1 MLTGV
6 GYMFKNLSLLLLGI
20 VLVSCSWVEITDE
33 GKTVSVR
40 EKDQVADCK
49 KVGKVTASL
58 ADKVAGVKRSKEKV
72 EKELEILARNNAVD
86 YGGNTIVATTEVEDG
101 KRSYDVYKCP

>member
-1 MLTGV
+1 
-6 GYMFKNLSLLLLGI
+6 MFKNLLVFLLGI
-20 VLVSCSWVEITDE
+20 ALVSCSWVDITDE
-33 GKTVSVR
+33 GKAVSVR

-49 KVGKVTASL
+49 KVGRVTASL

-86 YGGNTIVATTEVEDG
+86 YGGNTIVATTEVKEG
-101 KRSYDVYKCP
+101 KQSYDVYKCP